1 MNERVSQRSSALRA
15 LLEEQKDL
23 SQFHS
28 SHPCLPQGLEGVP
41 GLGMTLQP
49 DMSSSFHEEVKDT

>member
-1 MNERVSQRSSALRA
+1 MNERVSQRLSALRA
-15 LLEEQKDL
+15 LLEEQRGP

-41 GLGMTLQP
+41 GLGVTLQP
-49 DMSSSFHEEVKDT
+49 DMSSLFHE